1 MTFQELT
8 TPANLIWPPVVYT
21 VIVAGY
27 VVLSRK
33 IKRIKVP
40 LQTGHVLRIFIQG
53 VILEAIFIVVVFLD
67 PSLLSS

>member
-21 VIVAGY
+21 AIVAGY